1 MIFLITKI
9 MILQFSSILSELQN
23 TIKIPKNLKTKN
35 LHKVFIPGAGG
46 SGNDDI
52 IYRSYD

>member
-1 MIFLITKI
+1 

-23 TIKIPKNLKTKN
+23 TIKNIQKFKNKN

>member
-1 MIFLITKI
+1 

-52 IYRSYD
+52 IYRIND